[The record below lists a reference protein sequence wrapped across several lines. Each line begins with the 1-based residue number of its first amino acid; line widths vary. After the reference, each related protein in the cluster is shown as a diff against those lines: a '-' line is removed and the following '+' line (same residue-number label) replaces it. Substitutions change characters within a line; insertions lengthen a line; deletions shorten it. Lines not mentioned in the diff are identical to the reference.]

1 MKGKNL
7 EFSGLFFHAGEEY
20 FRKNLPA
27 WSVQEDART
36 IGNWGY

>member
-7 EFSGLFFHAGEEY
+7 EFSELFFHAGEGY

-27 WSVQEDART
+27 WSVQEDAST